1 MNELWNAVPGGGQE
15 VKAKAAV
22 LKKYRKG
29 YEGIFQ
35 GLSYCLKYGEKDD
48 QAPRIALFPLFLA
61 SPALDHGVDSKVR
74 HPEWVEFIRSVKSN
88 RGTAVRQRCCCCCQL
103 VIPLGLIPPSLPQV
117 LETLLKSLKTRAGHG
132 GYRHVS
138 SSGYGGSP
146 SRPASAGSGS
156 GTPRTTRLRN
166 SCPSWEL
173 DPTYQVPRLA
183 S

>member
-1 MNELWNAVPGGGQE
+1 MYNSSLAGLPQYVDPYDVDTLNPQEERVVNELWNAVPGGGQE

-103 VIPLGLIPPSLPQV
+103 VIPLGLIS
-117 LETLLKSLKTRAGHG
+117 
-132 GYRHVS
+132 
-138 SSGYGGSP
+138 
-146 SRPASAGSGS
+146 
-156 GTPRTTRLRN
+156 
-166 SCPSWEL
+166 
-173 DPTYQVPRLA
+173 
-183 S
+183 

>member
-88 RGTAVRQRCCCCCQL
+88 RGTAVRQRCCCCQL
-103 VIPLGLIPPSLPQV
+103 VIPLGLIPHLAP
-117 LETLLKSLKTRAGHG
+117 G
-132 GYRHVS
+132 GILF
-138 SSGYGGSP
+138 
-146 SRPASAGSGS
+146 
-156 GTPRTTRLRN
+156 LRD
-166 SCPSWEL
+166 SCLGATISMN
-173 DPTYQVPRLA
+173 DSYTAKRIIDTY
-183 S
+183 